1 MIFKFS
7 LTNNNKGEIMK
18 KLVQLSLVF
27 AFIIISSFNLNT
39 PVNASTDVFRIGV
52 NSGSFT
58 GSDAAYIPF
67 INNYSAFFT
76 QARNLLWGYSLYDV
90 NLTGET
96 ILDRT
101 VVKSLTTSTLS
112 SGNKVYSFELNNNLK
127 WSDGMP
133 VTAKDYIFSIL
144 FFASKAWSDSG
155 NYSSQGDGLIG
166 YEDYFSGSS
175 SAFSGIQLTDTYKF
189 SLTLSSEYTPYFYE
203 TQYLTILPVP
213 MHHWAKNLTL
223 DSKGQSLIGDLT
235 SVIKFVTETEA
246 YKPTVISGPY
256 KISSTSSSSINFSIN
271 SNYQGNYLGEKPSI
285 NSVSTIITNYD
296 EVDRLLNG
304 ELDLLTG
311 IIDSW
316 GISQIRSRSDFN
328 LSSYYRNGFGLI
340 AFHTDFGPTKFTEVR
355 QALAYLIDR
364 NVFISQILNGNG
376 TIVNGEYGLGQWMY
390 QLKKDQIEEELT
402 NYTFNV
408 QKANEL
414 LDMTPYKFEAD
425 GVTPFDPAKAAE
437 GYWRHTAIGEIL
449 HINHLGTTSNVIT
462 ALIANEWP
470 KGLNRAGIKFTWEEH
485 DFNTLLSHYYYAYEL
500 DPSERRFHTFNLATN
515 FSPAY
520 DPYYSMHSDWL
531 GTWQNANQ
539 LNDPQIDYLTE
550 TMRALNPT
558 EKARYAEL
566 WLDYQI
572 RWNELLPNLPTY
584 TNEYFDAIN
593 NKYTGYQSSPFV
605 SWGKAIVRVTMEPR
619 FSDVPFDFRAYQHIE
634 YLASRGIINGYSDG
648 TFKPNANITRAQ
660 AAIMIVRAIGLDT
673 GGASSMF
680 TDVPQTHSAY
690 KFISA
695 ANQAGIING
704 YSDGTFKP
712 NAYLT
717 RAQIAIMVQRAF
729 SVQASGTNITF
740 SDVPEGYAP
749 KKFIEILASQK
760 IVNGYSDGTFK
771 PLNNVTRAQF
781 SIMMYNAIKYSES
794 NLP

>member
-1 MIFKFS
+1 MRKIF
-7 LTNNNKGEIMK
+7 
-18 KLVQLSLVF
+18 QVF
-27 AFIIISSFNLNT
+27 LIITFIILLGSKLSI
-39 PVNASTDVFRIGV
+39 PVNATNDAFRIGV
-52 NSGSFT
+52 YSNSFT
-58 GSDAAYIPF
+58 GSDPAYIPF
-67 INNYSAFFT
+67 TNNNSSFFA

-90 NLTGET
+90 SLTGET

-112 SGNKVYSFELNNNLK
+112 SGNKVYSFELNSNLK
-127 WSDGMP
+127 WSDG
-133 VTAKDYIFSIL
+133 VSITAKDYIFSLL
-144 FFASKAWSDSG
+144 FFASKEWGDSG
-155 NYSSQGDGLIG
+155 NYSGQGKGIVG
-166 YEDYFSGSS
+166 YEDYVSGNSS
-175 SAFSGIQLTDTYKF
+175 IFSGIRILDTYKF

-203 TQYLTILPVP
+203 TQYLAILPMP
-213 MHHWAKNLTL
+213 THHWAKNLTL
-223 DSKGQSLIGDLT
+223 DSLGQSLIGDLP
-235 SVIKFVTETEA
+235 SVVKFVTETEA
-246 YKPTVISGPY
+246 FKPTVNSGPY
-256 KISSTSSSSINFSIN
+256 KISSTSSSSINFSVN

-285 NSVSTIITNYD
+285 SNISTIITNYD

-304 ELDLLTG
+304 ELDLVTG
-311 IIDSW
+311 MIDNWS
-316 GISQIRSRSDFN
+316 ISQIRSRSD
-328 LSSYYRNGFGLI
+328 LDLTSYYRNGFGLI

-364 NVFISQILNGNG
+364 NVFISQLLGGNG

-390 QLKKDQIEEELT
+390 QLKKDQIEAELT
-402 NYTFNV
+402 DYTFNV

-414 LDMTPYKFEAD
+414 LNMTPYKFEAD
-425 GVTPFDPAKAAE
+425 GVTPFNPAKATV
-437 GYWRHTAIGEIL
+437 GYWRYTSSKEVL
-449 HINHLGTTSNVIT
+449 QINHLGMIDNPIT
-462 ALIANEWP
+462 ALIASEWP
-470 KGLNRAGIKFTWEEH
+470 IGMNKAGVKFTCEEH
-485 DFNTLLSHYYYAYEL
+485 DFNTLLNNYYYAYEL
-500 DPSERRFHTFNLATN
+500 DESERKYHTFNLATN
-515 FSPAY
+515 FTSNY
-520 DPYYSMHSDWL
+520 DPYYSMHSYWL

-550 TMRALNPT
+550 TMRSLSPT
-558 EKARYAEL
+558 EKEKYAEL

-593 NKYTGYQSSPFV
+593 NKYKGYKSSPFV
-605 SWGKAIVRVTMEPR
+605 SWGKAIVGVTMEPR

-634 YLASRGIINGYSDG
+634 YLASKGIINGYSDG
-648 TFKPNANITRAQ
+648 TFRPNANITRAQ

-680 TDVPQTHSAY
+680 TDVPSTHSAY

-712 NAYLT
+712 NANVT

-729 SVQASGTNITF
+729 NVQASGTVVSFT
-740 SDVPEGYAP
+740 DVPEGYAP